1 MTTFLILLPFAIYAA
16 LMLLVSATPSLA
28 AGAACCLAVVLWDVA
43 NGRSIKL
50 LSAGSGVVFATLAC
64 YCSLVDPAM
73 SQSSVRIAVD
83 SGIFV
88 LSLGSI
94 LIGRPFTLQYAIETV
109 PAETAAKPGFVRANY
124 IITAAWTLAAAL
136 MAAGN
141 VLQIVLPD
149 LPLWTGLAIAFAARN
164 CAIYFTRW
172 YPGYRRLK
180 EAAMPASAAL
190 SAQ

>member
-1 MTTFLILLPFAIYAA
+1 MTTFLILLPFGAYAA
-16 LMLLVSATPSLA
+16 LMLVAPVTPSLA

-50 LSAGSGVVFATLAC
+50 LSAGSGLVFATLAC
-64 YCSLVDPAM
+64 YCRLLDPAM
-73 SQSSVRIAVD
+73 SASAVRIAVD
-83 SGIFV
+83 SCVFA

-94 LIGRPFTLQYAIETV
+94 LIGRPFTLQYAVEAV
-109 PAETAAKPGFVRANY
+109 PAETVAKPGFVRANY
-124 IITAAWTLAAAL
+124 MITAAWTLAAAL
-136 MAAGN
+136 MVVGN
-141 VLQIVLPD
+141 VLPIVVPD

-172 YPGYRRLK
+172 YPSYRRLK
-180 EAAMPASAAL
+180 EAGMPVSAAL